1 MNKPPDQESQ
11 SRAAKAWVGRWIK
24 DGFENR
30 LGLVRET
37 VIKDEGLFLK
47 AEFVGGEKIRLIS
60 LDPRPDGECLT
71 PDMPKARYRPAKDT
85 EIEELRKRVSGR

>member
-1 MNKPPDQESQ
+1 MKPLDDNSRA
-11 SRAAKAWVGRWIK
+11 RAAKAWVGRWIK

-37 VIKDEGLFLK
+37 VTEEGQLYLK
-47 AEFVGGEKIRLIS
+47 AEFIGNDSPRLIS

-71 PDMPKARYRPAKDT
+71 PEMPKARYRPASDDDL
-85 EIEELRKRVSGR
+85 ENLRKRVKEG